1 MICSIKMNKNNRPFL
16 HILWICVPTLSNVS
30 NHFQTQKTQQ
40 VYSNGACI
48 LVTSATS
55 RRMSKTWMN
64 MNKTFPRLWTS
75 APESHQI
82 DFCSP
87 PDKQVCIQHHLCLLV
102 LWSVFL
108 LQTDFFL
115 LYILHKL
122 TWANNGT
129 WRVCVFVCSISCQLL
144 TKCSTHQGN
153 WFFLFFFPSHLCNV
167 AFRK

>member
-1 MICSIKMNKNNRPFL
+1 MKTTDHSYIFCGFVYPHCQMF
-16 HILWICVPTLSNVS
+16 PTIFKPRELK
-30 NHFQTQKTQQ
+30 FTQTVHVFWSPVRLPGECQKP
-40 VYSNGACI
+40 
-48 LVTSATS
+48 
-55 RRMSKTWMN
+55 N
-64 MNKTFPRLWTS
+64 MNKTFPLLWTS

-129 WRVCVFVCSISCQLL
+129 WRVCVFVYSISCQLL